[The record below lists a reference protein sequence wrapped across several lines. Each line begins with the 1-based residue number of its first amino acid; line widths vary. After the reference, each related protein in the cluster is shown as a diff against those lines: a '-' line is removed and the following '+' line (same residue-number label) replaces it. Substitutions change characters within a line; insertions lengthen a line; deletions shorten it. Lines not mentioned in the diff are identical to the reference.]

1 MRAITNKTNRPLAV
15 PLPRGKILRLGP
27 RKSGQISSDDLE
39 YGPLKKLVEA
49 GDIEI
54 HAEGHTPPQGGG
66 GGKVGPAA
74 AGAGGHAPSSG
85 GRRSG
90 DR

>member
-1 MRAITNKTNRPLAV
+1 MRAVTNKTNKPLAV

-27 RKSGQISSDDLE
+27 RKTGQISSDDIDHP
-39 YGPLKKLVEA
+39 PLKKLAAA
-49 GDIEI
+49 GEIEI
-54 HAEGHTPPQGGG
+54 HEE
-66 GGKVGPAA
+66 
-74 AGAGGHAPSSG
+74 GHAPLAGGGSGPVGSGGAAGHTTTTG